1 MKVVEAINLW
11 TLVPK
16 NEMLTALNL
25 EARMAYGELPIT
37 DIIRVCVRE
46 DGTIDLLDFSLPSR
60 TGRERNGLPQEEVP
74 RWIMETISMLR
85 IAKEND
91 LVPELGFKV
100 SDTVYYVLD
109 KTGDEHVE

>member
-1 MKVVEAINLW
+1 MSINDTEWFWTWVPPQEA
-11 TLVPK
+11 
-16 NEMLTALNL
+16 LTILQIESMYEDNKL
-25 EARMAYGELPIT
+25 QVN
-37 DIIRVCVRE
+37 DVIRVCVRE